1 MFEFFKNL
9 FGVGTDIGIDLG
21 TATVLVYVKDKGI
34 VIREPSVVALDGTT
48 KKVLKVGIEA
58 QEMIGRTPGNIIA
71 IRPLRDGVISDYE
84 TTEKMLKYFLGKV
97 NASKVF
103 KPRVVVCVPS
113 GVTEVEQRAVVDAC
127 MNAGARSVHL
137 IEEPIAAAIG
147 AGIDITKPYG
157 SMVVDIGGGTTDVA
171 VISLGGVVTSTSIKC
186 AGDKFDEAI
195 IKYIRKKYSVA
206 IGERTAEDIKMQIGS
221 VYFRDESV
229 SCTFKGRSLVSG
241 LPETITITS
250 EETFEAL
257 EEPVLQI
264 CDAIHT
270 VLEDTPPELI
280 GDISTRGIVLTGG
293 GSLIYG
299 LDQLLQRETGIK
311 VEVAPDAASCVA
323 VGTGASLDNIEFF
336 DNMFNSRE
344 RKNQIQL

>member
-1 MFEFFKNL
+1 MFEFFKNI

-21 TATVLVYVKDKGI
+21 TASVLVYVKDKGI
-34 VIREPSVVALDGTT
+34 VLREPSVVALDGVT
-48 KKVLKVGIEA
+48 KKVIKVGIEA

-84 TTEKMLKYFLGKV
+84 TTAKMLKYFLDKA
-97 NASKVF
+97 NASKLF

-113 GVTEVEQRAVVDAC
+113 GVTEVEQRAVIDA
-127 MNAGARSVHL
+127 
-137 IEEPIAAAIG
+137 
-147 AGIDITKPYG
+147 
-157 SMVVDIGGGTTDVA
+157 
-171 VISLGGVVTSTSIKC
+171 SLGGIVTSTSIKC

-195 IKYIRKKYSVA
+195 IKYVRKKYSVA

-221 VYFRDESV
+221 VYFREEPV
-229 SCTFKGRSLVSG
+229 SCTFKGRSLVTG
-241 LPETITITS
+241 LPETLTITS

-270 VLEDTPPELI
+270 VLEDTPPELV
-280 GDISTRGIVLTGG
+280 GDISTRGIILTGG

-299 LDQLLQRETGIK
+299 LDQLLQHETGIK
-311 VEVAPDAASCVA
+311 TEVAADAISCVA
-323 VGTGASLDNIEFF
+323 AGTGVSLNDIEYY
-336 DNMFNSRE
+336 DNMYNSRD
-344 RKNQIQL
+344 RKNIVQI